1 LGDISLSCQYQP
13 LKAGGEW
20 PTAILNLGVVFPT
33 GTSPYEIDPNDSLA
47 TGSGLYSFSAGVS
60 LSKILDP
67 LVAFGNL
74 FYVYSLPVENL
85 SQRWGT
91 KDVLTKV
98 DPGSIIGLS
107 MGFGYALSYKVSL
120 NVSFQYNYN
129 FSNKY
134 TINRTSE
141 YNSGDYASGSFNI
154 GTGWRITPTRAVYT
168 GVGIGLTT
176 NDPDMSFY
184 IRLPFEF

>member
-1 LGDISLSCQYQP
+1 
-13 LKAGGEW
+13 
-20 PTAILNLGVVFPT
+20 
-33 GTSPYEIDPNDSLA
+33 
-47 TGSGLYSFSAGVS
+47 
-60 LSKILDP
+60 
-67 LVAFGNL
+67 VAFGNL